1 MYRCLPRLA
10 FSVLVLGLVAG
21 PAAGKEES
29 KIQVPME
36 NLGVDPGAKADLR
49 SKLDAGDAT
58 LHLRAKGLEGGAE
71 YIVLADGI
79 EQARFMA
86 QANGHANVK
95 LDLLAPDAASPMIP
109 FDPRGRYVTVHDG
122 AADVLGAWYST
133 EGEPDRTKVKEWT
146 DLASEA
152 VAAGGQADARYDRR
166 PNGKASFRVHM
177 QHAPA
182 GVYDLLVADVARGS
196 LEVNGSGGGR
206 IDFTTM
212 GKGKNGIVLDFDP
225 RGQLVELEQG
235 GVLYFSGIM
244 LAQIDGLN
252 VCAASEET
260 VALEAASGEGG
271 SGSATLAVEGDC
283 DLQLR
288 VEMTGLGAEDHEL
301 HVAGAL
307 LSSFTADGS
316 DSLVLDSHPD
326 AAGEVALVR
335 DPSAGLLEVVRVS
348 DSKAVLSATLP

>member
-1 MYRCLPRLA
+1 MSRVLPRLA
-10 FSVLVLGLVAG
+10 CSLLVFGLVAG

-58 LHLRAKGLEGGAE
+58 LQLRAKGLEGGAE
-71 YIVLADGI
+71 YLVLADGI
-79 EQARFMA
+79 EQQRFVA

-95 LDLLAPDAASPMIP
+95 FDLLVPDAASPMIP
-109 FDPRGRYVTVHDG
+109 FDPRGRYVTVNDG

-133 EGEPDRTKVKEWT
+133 AGEPDRTKVKEWT
-146 DLASEA
+146 DLAPEA
-152 VAAGGQADARYDRR
+152 IAAGGHADARYDRR

-182 GVYDLLVADVARGS
+182 GVYDLLVADVSRGS

-225 RGQLVELEQG
+225 RGLLVELEQG

-260 VALEAASGEGG
+260 VSLDPAAGEGG
-271 SGSATLAVEGDC
+271 SGSATLAVEEDC

-288 VEMTGLGAEDHEL
+288 VEMTGLAAEEHEL
-301 HVAGAL
+301 RVDGAL
-307 LSSFTADGS
+307 VTSFTADGS
-316 DSLVLDSHPD
+316 DSLMLDSHPD
-326 AAGEVALVR
+326 AAGESQLPL
-335 DPSAGLLEVVRVS
+335 DPSGGLLEVVRVS